1 MKGDH
6 KTRIHP
12 DLPVSSVWNELLPRE
27 AQGKRSLEGEIN
39 RAPLPPECGEK
50 CSGAKCLLDGWDP
63 LMDGLQRRE
72 ETGKVINYWVRNY
85 LSASET
91 RDF

>member
-6 KTRIHP
+6 KTRINP
-12 DLPVSSVWNELLPRE
+12 NLPMSSVWNELLPRE

>member
-12 DLPVSSVWNELLPRE
+12 NLPMSSVWNELLPRE

>member
-12 DLPVSSVWNELLPRE
+12 NLPMSSVWNELLPRE

-39 RAPLPPECGEK
+39 GAPLPPECGEK

>member
-12 DLPVSSVWNELLPRE
+12 NLPVSSVWNELLPRE

>member
-12 DLPVSSVWNELLPRE
+12 DLPMSSVWNELLPRE

-91 RDF
+91 QDF

>member
-12 DLPVSSVWNELLPRE
+12 DLPMSSVWNELLPRE